1 MQYKETNLNHY
12 IKVKLTEKGK
22 EIYRNRFDED
32 DIKELGI
39 EYCEPKID
47 KDGYTEFQ
55 MWDFIRIFGKYF
67 HMLGDNPC
75 ETKCMVQVKNDEN
88 NLCFEQWYESDEYE
102 KDTKDVKLG
111 ITASRYLDDDVCEFK
126 ISNCKEFAQIC
137 FNKGLEK
144 GKDKTKEEQLE
155 KENKQLKELIKD
167 LRKENSDLMWAYRNN
182 EYQQKRTEKAM
193 KMHKA
198 LMNKLAKKH
207 TEKK

>member
-1 MQYKETNLNHY
+1 MLQYKETNLNNC

-32 DIKELGI
+32 DVKELGI
-39 EYCEPKID
+39 EYCEPKVD
-47 KDGYTEFQ
+47 EEGYTEFQ
-55 MWDFIRIFGKYF
+55 MWDFIRIFGKHF
-67 HMLGDNPC
+67 HILGDNPC
-75 ETKCMVQVKNDEN
+75 ETNCLVQVKNDED

-102 KDTKDVKLG
+102 KDTKNVKLG

-144 GKDKTKEEQLE
+144 
-155 KENKQLKELIKD
+155 ENKQLKQLIED

-207 TEKK
+207 MEKK